1 MDSNPSN
8 QASGKDGTAVN
19 TDAGPLRAP
28 AHTLSSADI
37 VSAFQTDV
45 DNGLTESQVQQNAA
59 RFGPNKLKE
68 IPPPSFFSILVR
80 NTLNA
85 MTLVLIAAMAVS
97 FGTQD
102 FISGGVIAALIVINV
117 GVGTINEYNAEKTV
131 AALEAIGA
139 PTANVIRKTSEGS
152 AGNIETIKT
161 DMVVPGDILMIK
173 IGDIV
178 PADCRILE
186 GQLAGL
192 ECDEALLTGESL
204 PSVKT
209 EESISDGVC
218 PVGDRTCMVYSGS
231 QAAKGRAKVICVATG
246 MDTELGKISAAL
258 SRKEKSN
265 KTGFA
270 ATWHKFKVFLGL
282 AETTPLQIKL
292 NKLAY
297 IILFF
302 ACIVAVIVVASTG
315 FKHVPLSIA
324 TYAVAAAVSLLPAS
338 LPAVIALSLSTASK
352 ELAENNALVR
362 RMDAIETLSAVT
374 DVCSDKTGTIT
385 LGKMVTRRVWV
396 PASIAPGTGKVG
408 TDAEFETD
416 LQQGQYFT
424 IDTASDPFLPQ
435 GKVRADMETSST
447 ADDKAIAQQPTQDTM
462 VADDERTLGDSA
474 GIALDPHNVVNPLH
488 ELTLCAALC
497 SSATI
502 QRIRTES
509 DSSSARS
516 SDDKEDVVGG
526 WEGHGDAT
534 EVALQV
540 FAHKLGYGKP
550 HLTSTGNSPD
560 AVATSM
566 EDDDDL
572 VFSTQPGKYELL
584 VEHAFDSSIK
594 RMSMAYICT
603 PPASSGEQPYVVVVM
618 KGAFERVFD
627 RCTTLLAD
635 GGRALEKSDAKQIQ
649 THYDRLASDG
659 LRVLTMCSKRLPA
672 DQADA
677 IKAMVRDELETNMSF
692 LGLAGI
698 YDPPRVESAL
708 AVQDCHKA
716 AIIPRMLTGDHVG
729 TAIAIAQQV
738 GILRKDY
745 PKSAVMTGP
754 EFDALSEDEIDRLD
768 PLPSVVA
775 RCAPET
781 KVRMVEALHRRN
793 RLCVMT
799 GDGVN
804 DAPSLKRADV
814 GVAMGKNGSD
824 VAKQSAEIVLSDDN
838 FATIIVAIRK
848 GRGIFFNLSK
858 FMLYLMSGNIAQIVL
873 MLIGLAFIDGQGIST
888 FPISPVA
895 ILWINTLCAGP
906 PALALGLEPTPSD
919 AMDRKPKEYR
929 TIFTLVWWIDLF
941 FYGFLLG
948 AFAIANFAIVMW
960 GYFDGYLGID
970 CNEDLRQ
977 DTCNHTG
984 RARGSVFASFL
995 IVLMVHA
1002 FVCKHPTR
1010 SVLRMNLLENKVLL
1024 WSVIILGVS
1033 VFPVVYIPVI
1043 NNKVFLLFPI
1053 KWEWGLVFGSALAF
1067 LVITEMYKLGRRAV
1081 ERRAAKRV
1089 ATEGE
1094 MVGEDG
1100 QADGKRIAAN
1110 EKAFNQSV

>member
-1 MDSNPSN
+1 MEPTPFTQENSR
-8 QASGKDGTAVN
+8 DGT
-19 TDAGPLRAP
+19 TPQDGPLRAP
-28 AHTLSSADI
+28 AHILSSDEI
-37 VSAFQTDV
+37 VTAFQTNIED
-45 DNGLTESQVQQNAA
+45 GLTASQVQQNTD
-59 RFGPNKLKE
+59 RYGPNKLKE
-68 IPPPSFFSILVR
+68 IPPPSFLSILIR

-117 GVGTINEYNAEKTV
+117 GVGTVNEYQAEKTV

-139 PTANVIRKTSEGS
+139 PTAVVIRRDSENS
-152 AGNIETIKT
+152 SGNIATIKT
-161 DMVVPGDILMIK
+161 DQVVPGDILLIK

-209 EESISDGVC
+209 EEAISDPIC
-218 PVGDRTCMVYSGS
+218 PVGDRTCMIYSGS
-231 QAAKGRAKVICVATG
+231 QAAKGRAKVVCVATG
-246 MDTELGKISAAL
+246 MTTELGKISAAL

-265 KTGFA
+265 RTGFA
-270 ATWHKFKVFLGL
+270 ATWHKVKVFLGV
-282 AETTPLQIKL
+282 ADTTPLQMKL

-297 IILFF
+297 LILFF

-315 FKHVPLSIA
+315 FKNVPLSIA

-338 LPAVIALSLSTASK
+338 LPAVIALSLSTAAK
-352 ELAENNALVR
+352 ELAKNHALVR
-362 RMDAIETLSAVT
+362 RMDAIETLAAVT

-396 PASIAPGTGKVG
+396 PAQLDHGGNLGIDTEYG
-408 TDAEFETD
+408 TDLE
-416 LQQGQYFT
+416 QGQYFT
-424 IDTASDPFLPQ
+424 VETGSDPFLPQ
-435 GKVRADMETSST
+435 GRVL
-447 ADDKAIAQQPTQDTM
+447 ADDKTVGRYLTQTTSDT
-462 VADDERTLGDSA
+462 DDERTLSNKHCKV
-474 GIALDPHNVVNPLH
+474 LDPHDIAKPMH
-488 ELTLCAALC
+488 ELALCAALC
-497 SSATI
+497 SSAAI
-502 QRIRTES
+502 QRVQSDDDKDSS
-509 DSSSARS
+509 DSSSEES
-516 SDDKEDVVGG
+516 SGC

-550 HLTSTGNSPD
+550 HLTSTGSAPD
-560 AVATSM
+560 AVDSL
-566 EDDDDL
+566 EDDDI
-572 VFSTQPGKYELL
+572 VYSRQPGKYELL

-594 RMSMAYICT
+594 RMSMAYAYN
-603 PPASSGEQPYVVVVM
+603 PPADSREKPYVLVLM

-627 RCTTLLAD
+627 RCTTLLAE
-635 GGRALEKSDAKQIQ
+635 GGRALEKTDVEQIQ
-649 THYDRLASDG
+649 AQYDQLASDG
-659 LRVLTMCSKRLPA
+659 LRVLTMCSKRLSH
-672 DQADA
+672 DQIQAV
-677 IKAMVRDELETNMSF
+677 KEMSRDDIETDMCF

-698 YDPPRVESAL
+698 YDPPRVESAV
-708 AVQDCHKA
+708 AVNDCHKA
-716 AIIPRMLTGDHVG
+716 SIIPRMLTGDHVG

-738 GILRKDY
+738 GILQKDY

-754 EFDALSEDEIDRLD
+754 QFDTLSDDDVDKLD
-768 PLPSVVA
+768 PLPCVVA

-781 KVRMVEALHRRN
+781 KVRMVEALHRRG

-873 MLIGLAFIDGQGIST
+873 MLIGLAFIDEQGIST

-906 PALALGLEPTPSD
+906 PALALGLEKTPSD
-919 AMDRKPKEYR
+919 AMERKPNEYR
-929 TIFTLVWWIDLF
+929 SLFTFWWLFDLGA
-941 FYGFLLG
+941 YGLLLG
-948 AFAIANFAIVMW
+948 GIAIANFAIVMW

-970 CNEDLRQ
+970 CNENLRN
-977 DTCNHTG
+977 DVCNHTG
-984 RARGSVFASFL
+984 RARGAVFASFL
-995 IVLMVHA
+995 IVLMIHA
-1002 FVCKHPTR
+1002 FVCKHPTQ
-1010 SVLRMNLLENKVLL
+1010 SILRMNLLENKVLS
-1024 WSVIILGVS
+1024 WSVIILGIS
-1033 VFPVVYIPVI
+1033 VFPVIYIPVI
-1043 NNKVFLLFPI
+1043 NDRVFLLFPI
-1053 KWEWGLVFGSALAF
+1053 KWEWGLVFASALF
-1067 LVITEMYKLGRRAV
+1067 YLVISELYKLARRMGDQKV
-1081 ERRAAKRV
+1081 RNRANRKSSM
-1089 ATEGE
+1089 EGE
-1094 MVGEDG
+1094 EGAAET
-1100 QADGKRIAAN
+1100 KRIAAN
-1110 EKAFNQSV
+1110 EKTFKQSA